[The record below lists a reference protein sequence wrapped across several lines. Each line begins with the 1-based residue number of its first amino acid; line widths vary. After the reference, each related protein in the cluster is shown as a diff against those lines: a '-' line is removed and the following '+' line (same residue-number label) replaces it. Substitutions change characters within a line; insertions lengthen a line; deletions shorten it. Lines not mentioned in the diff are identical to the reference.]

1 KLGAKMIEFVGWDM
15 PVEYKGII
23 DEHLAVR
30 TAAGL
35 FDVSHMGEILITGK
49 EALAFVQHLTPN
61 DASRLALNQV
71 QYTALTTPQ
80 GTFVD
85 DMLVY
90 CLGPERY
97 LLVVNAANTD
107 KDYQWVVS
115 HLPGFNVKAENL
127 SDSYSQLALQGPK
140 AAEILKPLTDIRLD
154 EMKSFWAA
162 WGKVAGIDSLVSR
175 TGYTGE
181 DGFEIYTTA
190 SNPSVIWEA
199 ILESGRSLGIQPIGL
214 GARDTLRLE
223 AKLMLYGN
231 DIDDKTTVLEA
242 DLKWNI
248 DDKTTVLEAD
258 LKWIVKFKKGAFLGS
273 DVLLKQ
279 NEEGI
284 RRKIVGFELM
294 DRGIARP
301 HYPVFIGGEK
311 VAEVRSGTF
320 APYLKKSI
328 GLVYLPVEKTELGT
342 EFEIGIRDK
351 KVRARVIPTPFY
363 KKNY

>member
-1 KLGAKMIEFVGWDM
+1 MKTTRLNANHKKLGAKMVEFFGWDM

-61 DASRLALNQV
+61 DASRLAVNQV

-85 DMLVY
+85 DMLIY
-90 CLGPERY
+90 CLAPERY

-140 AAEILKPLTDIRLD
+140 AAEILKPLTDVRLE

-162 WGKVAGIDSLVSR
+162 WGKVAGIDTLVSR

-181 DGFEIYTTA
+181 DGFEVYTTA
-190 SNPSVIWEA
+190 SNPGVIWEA

-242 DLKWNI
+242 DLKW
-248 DDKTTVLEAD
+248 
-258 LKWIVKFKKGAFLGS
+258 IVKFKKGAFLGS

-279 NEEGI
+279 SEEGI
-284 RRKIVGFELM
+284 RRKIVGFDLL

-351 KVRARVIPTPFY
+351 KVRAKVIPTPFY
-363 KKNY
+363 KRNY